1 MSCVLCNW
9 ELAIYYVDNF
19 SIQLDYSESYS
30 IIPTNQNKNFLFP
43 ILSLTL
49 QFLRD
54 LSSLGKKNK
63 NIQTQDF
70 IFYNQSSIWKMA
82 I

>member
-19 SIQLDYSESYS
+19 FIQLDYSESYS
-30 IIPTNQNKNFLFP
+30 TIPTNQKKNFLFP

-49 QFLRD
+49 
-54 LSSLGKKNK
+54 
-63 NIQTQDF
+63 
-70 IFYNQSSIWKMA
+70 
-82 I
+82 

>member
-9 ELAIYYVDNF
+9 ELAISYVDNF

-30 IIPTNQNKNFLFP
+30 IIPTNQKKTFLFP